1 MRRRACSNEEA
12 ERSLLH
18 SMKRP
23 LPMLWGS
30 NQSSVDDTIGLSQLA
45 AIFKRVVWLSALNLD
60 EVRALRTLIIIKL
73 VLRGY

>member
-1 MRRRACSNEEA
+1 
-12 ERSLLH
+12 
-18 SMKRP
+18 MKRP